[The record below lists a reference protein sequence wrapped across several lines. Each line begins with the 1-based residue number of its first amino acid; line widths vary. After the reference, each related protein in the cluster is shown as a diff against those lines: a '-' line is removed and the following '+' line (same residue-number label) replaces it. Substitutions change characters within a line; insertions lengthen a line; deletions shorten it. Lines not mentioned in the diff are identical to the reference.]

1 MESKVNYTLVG
12 TFVLL
17 MSGLLIAFAFWLG
30 KYNDGANAYT
40 KYKVY
45 LTESAAGLAPE
56 AAVKF
61 NGVDVGKVESIRIN
75 PQNSEEIELILK
87 VKKNTPVRTDSTAM
101 LKFFG
106 ITGLAFIEIK
116 GGSRLSQLLINSNNT
131 IAVIPTTPSLIKRLD
146 EVLSSVASK
155 FSETLDHTNAMMSTQ
170 NTKNFSDT
178 LSNLKILTQRINSY
192 QDEIDVL
199 LKNSIQTGQHID
211 QTMIKVGNSA
221 NTVNSSMETFKTTMS
236 ERLSPTMK
244 SWEVTSK
251 KTNALLEKI
260 DSSINRGDYD
270 LQTIAANSTAELN
283 DLLAQSRVLQSEM
296 QTTLKSL
303 RESPSDLLFKQSKLN
318 PGPGEQP

>member
-12 TFVLL
+12 AFVLL
-17 MSGLLIAFAFWLG
+17 MSGLLIVFAFWLG
-30 KYNDGANAYT
+30 KYNSSEKAYLN
-40 KYKVY
+40 YKVY

-87 VKKNTPVRTDSTAM
+87 VKKNTPIRTDSTAM

-106 ITGLAFIEIK
+106 ITGLAFIEIN
-116 GGSRLSQLLINSNNT
+116 GGSRLSPLIISSNDT

-146 EVLSSVASK
+146 ETLSSVVSK
-155 FSETLDHTNAMMSTQ
+155 FSETLDHTNAVMSTQ

-178 LSNLKILTQRINSY
+178 LSNLKTLTQRINGY
-192 QDEIDVL
+192 QDEIDLL
-199 LKNSIQTGQHID
+199 LKNSIQTGEHIN
-211 QTMIKVGNSA
+211 QTMIKVGDSA
-221 NTVNSSMETFKTTMS
+221 NTVKGSMATFKVTMS

-244 SWEVTSK
+244 SWEATSK

-260 DSSINRGDYD
+260 DASVSRGDYD
-270 LQTIAANSTAELN
+270 MQAIAANSTVELN
-283 DLLAQSRVLQSEM
+283 ELLAQSRVLQNEM
-296 QTTLKSL
+296 QLTLKSL
-303 RESPSDLLFKQSKLN
+303 RESPSDLLFKESKPI
-318 PGPGEQP
+318 PGPGE